1 MKDKIRI
8 AICEDEVKWRDEIIN
23 HLSKYKNERQYRIAW
38 EYFNE
43 SSMLLAEYKHSDH
56 MMFDIII
63 TDIEMS
69 KLSGVDMANEIRNID
84 ENVIIIFL
92 TQYTKYMRD
101 CFTSQP
107 FRFWE
112 KPVEYD
118 LLKKDMDI
126 AMEKINNIHNRKSF
140 PFVSEGVAYRIPYN
154 EIYYFSA
161 DLKRIVVHL
170 KDKKYTFI
178 GKMKNYAK
186 KWEDNGF
193 ICCHRSYFVNIE
205 YVEHLEKSDL
215 YLTNGKW
222 VPVSQSH
229 LNAVKAYILEA
240 DCREAIKGLKE
251 KRNVE

>member
-8 AICEDEVKWRDEIIN
+8 AICEDEVKWRDEIVN
-23 HLSKYKNERQYRIAW
+23 HLIKYKNEYEYKMAW
-38 EYFNE
+38 EYFNDP
-43 SSMLLAEYKHSDH
+43 SILLDEYKRSEH

-69 KLSGVDMANEIRNID
+69 NLSGVNMANEIRNID

-101 CFTSQP
+101 CFASQP

-118 LLKKDMDI
+118 LFKKDMN
-126 AMEKINNIHNRKSF
+126 AAVKKITNIHHGKVF
-140 PFVSEGVAYRIPYN
+140 AFVSEGIAYRIPYN

-161 DLKRIVVHL
+161 DLKRVVVHL
-170 KDKKYTFI
+170 KDKDYTFI
-178 GKMKNYAK
+178 GKMKNYAER
-186 KWEDNGF
+186 WIDNGF

-215 YLTNGKW
+215 YLTNGEW
-222 VPVSQSH
+222 MPVSQSH
-229 LNAVKAYILEA
+229 LNDVKAYILEA
-240 DCREAIKGLKE
+240 DCREAIKKIKE
-251 KRNVE
+251 KGNI